1 MDPVSHN
8 LLVVSMSAAMVE
20 NDKAGN
26 VRMIKRG
33 HDNKARDDVAA
44 AAVLAAGA
52 FERAGS
58 SVRKLSYASLA
69 HSRGFEPHEA
79 P

>member
-1 MDPVSHN
+1 
-8 LLVVSMSAAMVE
+8 MSAALVE

-26 VRMIKRG
+26 VRLIKKG

-52 FERAGS
+52 FERAS
-58 SVRKLSYASLA
+58 SAPVRELSYASV
-69 HSRGFEPHEA
+69 
-79 P
+79 